1 MSRTLLVTGGAGF
14 IGSAWVLSRLAAG
27 DRIINLDLLT
37 YSGNPENLAEAAG
50 NPAHVFVKGD
60 IGDEGLV
67 KALLETHRPDAVVN
81 FAAETHVD
89 RSILDPDRFVRT
101 NVLGTSVLLRTVRD
115 WWLTLP
121 EERREA
127 FRFLHIST
135 DEVYGSLGPS
145 DAPFTESTPLRP
157 NSPYAASKAAADH
170 FVRAWNETYGLPVLI
185 TRCSNNYGPRQFP
198 EKLIPLMILSA
209 LEGKPLPVYGTGGNI
224 RDWLHVEDH
233 CEALALVLERG
244 QPGGTWNIGGGS
256 GRTNMEAVGA
266 VCSLLDELRP
276 RADGRSYLEQIRHVE
291 DRAGHDFRYA
301 TDFSRITR
309 ELGWRPRRRFE
320 EGLAETVRW
329 YLGHPQWVR
338 RVVTGEYRAW
348 LELNYAGRADAAP

>member
-121 EERREA
+121 EERRAA

-170 FVRAWNETYGLPVLI
+170 FVRAWHETYGLPVLI